1 MSSIRELKK
10 NIHFLTTEI
19 FAETFVKQV
28 VKEDVNKEKLAEVM
42 VDAVKFRDEFIARAN
57 HYDAKENAKLVKGYF
72 KKLRHDL
79 YAKYIEMSERIQK
92 L

>member
-10 NIHFLTTEI
+10 DIHFLTTEV
-19 FAETFVKQV
+19 FAETYVKQV
-28 VKEDVNKEKLAEVM
+28 VKEDVDKEKLAEVM
-42 VDAVKFRDEFIARAN
+42 VDAVKFRDDFIARAN
-57 HYDAKENAKLVKGYF
+57 HYDAKDNRKLVKDYF

>member
-10 NIHFLTTEI
+10 DIHFLTTEV
-19 FAETFVKQV
+19 FAETYVKQV
-28 VKEDVNKEKLAEVM
+28 VKEDVDKEKLAEVM
-42 VDAVKFRDEFIARAN
+42 VDAVKFRDDFIARAN
-57 HYDAKENAKLVKGYF
+57 HYDAKDNRKLVKDYS

>member
-10 NIHFLTTEI
+10 DIHFLTTEI
-19 FAETFVKQV
+19 FAECYVKQFI
-28 VKEDVNKEKLAEVM
+28 KEDVDKEKLAQIM
-42 VDAVKFRDEFIARAN
+42 VDAVKMENEFISRTN
-57 HYDAKENAKLVKGYF
+57 HYDAKDNPKLVKEYF

-79 YAKYIEMSERIQK
+79 YQKYIELSESIEK